1 MVHIHAL
8 QTLPAQFP
16 SVVECFEA
24 MLSEML
30 FLNCGGKFRIDVITP
45 EAPTDDLTRIRVGAS
60 ALAMQRNHGSPQ
72 VSRKLDLHHSFG
84 QCLFCRV
91 FFWAISNLNG
101 AIAVVVAIH
110 RQVADAYTVLMAL
123 IHSLPALRGVM
134 NKWEM
139 QSEVTRLSSQTCMSN
154 TCWRKTSVTGRT

>member
-123 IHSLPALRGVM
+123 IHMPTRTAPMLMREFLR
-134 NKWEM
+134 
-139 QSEVTRLSSQTCMSN
+139 L
-154 TCWRKTSVTGRT
+154 